1 MMLVGVGTAIA
12 QQAVG
17 IDAIQYYLIDVIE
30 RLGIPSDTNQSSIIL
45 ILLGTLK
52 LTMIVVGG
60 QLFDKHGRRPLIFIS
75 LNGMALALLAIS
87 VIFFV
92 ETSLRASVTNM
103 TVLVGSAILLSLS
116 LTFHRH
122 QCALMG
128 VAQRKT
134 YDYIALHTC
143 SHLVLMFYDL
153 SW

>member
-60 QLFDKHGRRPLIFIS
+60 QLFDKHG
-75 LNGMALALLAIS
+75 
-87 VIFFV
+87 
-92 ETSLRASVTNM
+92 
-103 TVLVGSAILLSLS
+103 
-116 LTFHRH
+116 
-122 QCALMG
+122 
-128 VAQRKT
+128 
-134 YDYIALHTC
+134 
-143 SHLVLMFYDL
+143 
-153 SW
+153 